1 MDETRKEMIDFIAF
15 VDEKPVSHVETIL
28 KGMSVIQIKPL
39 YDQMKATRDEM
50 LRERTAIAV

>member
-1 MDETRKEMIDFIAF
+1 MEETRKEMIEFIAT

-28 KGMSVIQIKPL
+28 KGKSVIQIKPL
-39 YDQMKATRDEM
+39 HDQMKAIRDEM